1 MSPSNVTGSI
11 DVTEV
16 QMVPAMKD
24 GGDALL
30 DLQSVSK
37 AYRLE
42 TKEFVAVRDVNLRIR
57 PGEFVCLLGPSG
69 CGKSTLLRIIAGLN
83 AATSGVVSYHGEPLK
98 GVNPHTTIVFQTF
111 ALYPWLTV
119 QENVEIALKAR
130 GVAAATRTEKA
141 LKLIDIVGLDGF
153 ESAYPRELSG
163 GMRQKVGF
171 ARAMAVEPEL
181 LCLDE
186 PFSALDV
193 LSAEALRGELME
205 LWLKKK
211 IPTKAILLV
220 THNIEE
226 AVLMADRIVIMGKDP
241 GHILTEI
248 PVSLHHPRQRKDTA
262 FQAIVDRVYA
272 AVAGQSKSKEE
283 ALGTQPGQ
291 PGVTRRLP
299 NSQLSALAGLLEK
312 LVEEGGQ
319 VDLYRIS
326 GALVLELDDLLPIVE
341 AGDLLGFITVREGDL
356 LLTPLG
362 RAYAEATIL
371 ARKAIIVGR
380 VLRLPM
386 IAWIYETLQRDDNQ
400 RVAWDYFLEKL
411 EADFGD
417 LAEQQLETAINWGR
431 HAELFAYD
439 SDTAELYLESSE
451 EKIAEKSIALAEL
464 YEAWP
469 VLSNRERV
477 EGFRLLQKEDA
488 EEFFLHLSP
497 ADKSQLI
504 LSLQPGDR
512 RVWLRLLA
520 PDEAV
525 DVVEASPERE
535 REGLLSLLD
544 DKTRREV
551 KGFMAYAAEKSKG
564 QINPRYVRLR
574 PEMTVD
580 EAVSFLRT
588 DARDRPQT
596 VYYAYVVDDEERL
609 LGTVTFRDL
618 LISPGHKHVRDVMRT
633 DVITAPEHLDGDG
646 LAQLFRRYNLQC
658 IPLVDAE
665 KRIKKVIT
673 KEESLGAA

>member
-1 MSPSNVTGSI
+1 MITATAVNDI
-11 DVTEV
+11 DN
-16 QMVPAMKD
+16 
-24 GGDALL
+24 LL
-30 DLQSVSK
+30 DLESVTK

-42 TKEFVAVRDVNLRIR
+42 AKQFLAVKDIDLHIK

-83 AATSGVVSYHGEPLK
+83 AATSGVVSYHGQPLR
-98 GVNPHTTIVFQTF
+98 GVNPYTTIVFQTF

-130 GVAAATRTEKA
+130 GMPPAERRERAM
-141 LKLIDIVGLDGF
+141 KLIDTVGLDGF

-211 IPTKAILLV
+211 IPTKAILMV

-226 AVLMADRIVIMGKDP
+226 AVFMADRIVIMGKDP

-248 PVSLHHPRQRKDTA
+248 PVTLRQPRQRKDTA
-262 FQAIVDRVYA
+262 FQALVDKVYA
-272 AVAGQSKSKEE
+272 AVAGQSKPKEE

-291 PGVTRRLP
+291 PGVTRALP
-299 NSQLSALAGLLEK
+299 NAQLSALTGLLEK
-312 LVEEGGQ
+312 LVEEGGR

-341 AGDLLGFITVREGDL
+341 AGDLLGFMIVHEGDL

-362 RAYAEATIL
+362 RAYADATIL
-371 ARKAIIVGR
+371 GRKAIIAGR
-380 VLRLPM
+380 VLRLPV
-386 IAWIYETLQRDDNQ
+386 IAWIYETLQQNDNR
-400 RVAWDYFLEKL
+400 RVSWDYFRDKL

-417 LAEQQLETAINWGR
+417 LSEKQLDIAISWGR

-439 SDTAELYLESSE
+439 DSTGELYLESDDG
-451 EKIAEKSIALAEL
+451 KTAEKSFALSEL
-464 YEAWP
+464 YEAWAI
-469 VLSNRERV
+469 LSIRERV
-477 EGFRLLQKEDA
+477 EGFKLLQQDDA
-488 EEFFLHLSP
+488 ENFFLHLS
-497 ADKSQLI
+497 ATDKAQLMLVLPI
-504 LSLQPGDR
+504 GER
-512 RVWLRLLA
+512 RLWMRLL
-520 PDEAV
+520 
-525 DVVEASPERE
+525 SPEEALDVIQEVPETE
-535 REGLLSLLD
+535 RVGLLSLFD

-551 KGFMAYAAEKSKG
+551 KGLMDYAEEQSRG
-564 QINPRYVRLR
+564 LMNPRYVRLR
-574 PEMTVD
+574 PDMSVD
-580 EAVSFLRT
+580 EAVSFLRR
-588 DARDRPQT
+588 DARDRAQT
-596 VYYAYVVDDEERL
+596 IYYAYVTDSEERL

-618 LISPGHKHVRDVMRT
+618 LITPGDKTVQNVMLT
-633 DVITAPEHLDGDG
+633 NVITAPEHLDQ
-646 LAQLFRRYNLQC
+646 AAVRQLFTRYNLQM
-658 IPLVDAE
+658 IPIVDSE
-665 KRIKKVIT
+665 KRIKRVVTRDDI
-673 KEESLGAA
+673 SDVVSPGS